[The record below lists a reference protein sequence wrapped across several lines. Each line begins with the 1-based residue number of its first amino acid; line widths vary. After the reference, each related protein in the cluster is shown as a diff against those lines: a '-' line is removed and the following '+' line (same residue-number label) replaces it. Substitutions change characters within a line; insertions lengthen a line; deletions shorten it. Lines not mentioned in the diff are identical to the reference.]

1 MKKIGKI
8 IDSCTDCEWCNFLKE
23 ENGNT
28 LCAAICLH
36 ESGFEKIL
44 GTNTTSMK
52 YVDISIPKDC
62 PLEDY
67 NDSII

>member
-36 ESGFEKIL
+36 ESGFEK
-44 GTNTTSMK
+44 
-52 YVDISIPKDC
+52 Y
-62 PLEDY
+62 LEP
-67 NDSII
+67 IQRV

>member
-1 MKKIGKI
+1 MKKISKI
-8 IDSCTDCEWCNFLKE
+8 IDSCNDCEWCNFLKGE
-23 ENGNT
+23 IY
-28 LCAAICLH
+28 AAICLH

-67 NDSII
+67 NDE

>member
-23 ENGNT
+23 EDGNT
-28 LCAAICLH
+28 LFTAICLH
-36 ESGFEKIL
+36 EDGFEKLL
-44 GTNTTSMK
+44 GHSTNSMK
-52 YVDISIPKDC
+52 HVSISIPKDC

-67 NDSII
+67 K